1 MGEKIYHEFMA
12 QHTDVTDFLKE
23 LVPNEADRNKIKE
36 IIKNEQKGNKDAKGT
51 KCK

>member
-1 MGEKIYHEFMA
+1 MA
-12 QHTDVTDFLKE
+12 QHTDVTDSFKE
-23 LVPNEADRNKIKE
+23 LVSDEANRNKIKE